1 MTTATVPGIVPTRP
15 SVPASV
21 VPAPRSRLSSDAA
34 PRSNGTHATL
44 PATRVSFAPI
54 PDAVGHR
61 IAVYGSGGVGK
72 SSLACLA
79 PGPVAF
85 FDLEESLPRL
95 RPQWLAQDL
104 KLDIRTVPGV
114 QTWQDL
120 RAALHAPGWE
130 GIQTIVL
137 DTLTRCEEMAV
148 RHTLDTVTTD
158 KGQKVS
164 RLADYPYGKGTE
176 YLYDTFLALLG
187 DLDQHVRAGRHVVLV
202 CHECTTSV
210 PNPQGEDWLRYEPR
224 LSSPTSGKNSIRL
237 RVKEWVDHLLFIGF
251 DVDVKDRKGKGSG
264 TRTIYPVE
272 QPHCM
277 AKSRT
282 LADTVIYE
290 RHDRTLWNLLIAPGS
305 HGGNGD
311 TPPTA
316 AAAV

>member
-1 MTTATVPGIVPTRP
+1 MTPGSAPAIAP
-15 SVPASV
+15 SRPAS
-21 VPAPRSRLSSDAA
+21 PAAAPRSRLGHDA
-34 PRSNGTHATL
+34 PSRNNGTHAPL
-44 PATRVSFAPI
+44 PATEISFAPI
-54 PDAVGHR
+54 PDAIGHR
-61 IAVYGSGGVGK
+61 VAVYGSGGVGK

-85 FDLEESLPRL
+85 FDLDESLPRL
-95 RPQWLAQDL
+95 RAQLLAADT
-104 KLDIRTVPGV
+104 KLDIRTVPGIHS
-114 QTWQDL
+114 WQDL
-120 RAALHAPGWE
+120 RGALHAPGWD

-137 DTLTRCEEMAV
+137 DTLTRCEELAV

-164 RLADYPYGKGTE
+164 RLADYPYGKGPE
-176 YLYDTFLALLG
+176 YLYDTFLTLLG

-202 CHECTTSV
+202 CHECTNSV

-251 DVDVKDRKGKGSG
+251 DIDVKDRKGKGSG

-282 LADTVIYE
+282 LADTVVYE
-290 RHDRTLWNLLIAPGS
+290 RHDRTLWNLLLGA
-305 HGGNGD
+305 GD
-311 TPPTA
+311 TPLA
-316 AAAV
+316 AAAAAA